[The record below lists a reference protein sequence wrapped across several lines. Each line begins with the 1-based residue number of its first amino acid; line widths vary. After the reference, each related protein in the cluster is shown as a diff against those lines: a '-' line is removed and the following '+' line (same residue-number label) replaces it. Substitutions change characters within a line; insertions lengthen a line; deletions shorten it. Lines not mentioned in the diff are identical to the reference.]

1 MYEWYGTKAKCDSNS
16 IDDNKQKLKLGQ
28 LITSPAWHQFDHMM
42 PGVSKGFSFQLVDFL
57 TIKGEENDAWCAFIT
72 DTQQYIQ
79 LDFTRNTCVTRIV
92 TYGRGQKS
100 HWVKR
105 YILQYSSDFFV
116 WHNYTENGFVK
127 VRKSQSFVF
136 LWTPSP
142 TIQMYC

>member
-1 MYEWYGTKAKCDSNS
+1 M
-16 IDDNKQKLKLGQ
+16 
-28 LITSPAWHQFDHMM
+28 
-42 PGVSKGFSFQLVDFL
+42 DFL

-79 LDFTRNTCVTRIV
+79 LDFTRNTRVTRVV

-105 YILQYSSDFFV
+105 YIMQFSSDDVV

-127 VRKSQSFVF
+127 VRKVRALYFEERPPPRSKCIVKHG
-136 LWTPSP
+136 
-142 TIQMYC
+142 

>member
-1 MYEWYGTKAKCDSNS
+1 MRDSNS
-16 IDDNKQKLKLGQ
+16 TGYNKQKLKLEQ
-28 LITSPAWHQFDHMM
+28 LITPPAWHQFDHIMT
-42 PGVSKGFSFQLVDFL
+42 GVSKGFSFSSVDFL

-79 LDFTRNTCVTRIV
+79 LDFTRNTRVTRV
-92 TYGRGQKS
+92 VSYGRSQKS

-105 YILQYSSDFFV
+105 YIMQFSSDDVV

-136 LWTPSP
+136 RRAPSP